1 MIARF
6 EWIFFLFFFL
16 LTYNQKRLRKRG
28 RERKREREEKMANVK
43 VHSRNSL
50 PACTYICISISSTDP
65 ILFRLLL
72 SSIDRILNIFWWNAV
87 MFVHRHWIFISILGC
102 KILFKKKLGKKKR
115 IIDVWE
121 IEIEIVDV
129 FMHFFRKI

>member
-1 MIARF
+1 MN
-6 EWIFFLFFFL
+6 FLSFFF
-16 LTYNQKRLRKRG
+16 TYNQKRLRKRG